1 MARLGGKVA
10 LITGGTSGIGRA
22 TAALFAREGADVAI
36 TGRDEARGA
45 AVVAEIGAAGGE
57 GIFVGADVRSAADCE
72 RSVARTLEAFGRI
85 DILFNNAGVY
95 VANDVLGCDE
105 DEWDLQVDT
114 SLKGAY
120 LMSRAALPTM
130 IAQGSGSI
138 VHCSSGWGLVG
149 GAKGAAY
156 CAAKGGMVLL
166 TRSMAIDHGPQGIRV
181 NAVCP
186 GDTDTPMEHE
196 DARNQAM
203 SWTSTSRSRPRD
215 ARSRGWP
222 GPTRSREPS
231 SISRAT
237 RRPSSRAWP
246 CPWTVAAWRAEANRS
261 RCAAGECRD
270 GSVASPTGMPRGVI
284 RLHTPR
290 GILPPPL

>member
-1 MARLGGKVA
+1 MTRLDGKVA

-57 GIFVGADVRSAADCE
+57 GTFVRADVRSAADCE
-72 RSVARTLEAFGRI
+72 RSVARTLEAFGRL

-166 TRSMAIDHGPQGIRV
+166 TKSMRSITAPRASASTPSVRV
-181 NAVCP
+181 
-186 GDTDTPMEHE
+186 TP
-196 DARNQAM
+196 RRR
-203 SWTSTSRSRPRD
+203 WSTR
-215 ARSRGWP
+215 
-222 GPTRSREPS
+222 T
-231 SISRAT
+231 RAT
-237 RRPSSRAWP
+237 R
-246 CPWTVAAWRAEANRS
+246 
-261 RCAAGECRD
+261 G
-270 GSVASPTGMPRGVI
+270 
-284 RLHTPR
+284 
-290 GILPPPL
+290 